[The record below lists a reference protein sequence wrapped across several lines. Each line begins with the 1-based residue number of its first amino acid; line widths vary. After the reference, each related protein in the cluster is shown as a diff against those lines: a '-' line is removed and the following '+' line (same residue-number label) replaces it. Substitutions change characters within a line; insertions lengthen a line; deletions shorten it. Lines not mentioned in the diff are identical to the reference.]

1 MDKIQTK
8 NIEISIPKGSIS
20 ILENTVH
27 INLQAKSFSLNIK
40 SGDRPNSYL
49 LFYYFKSFSAVWYA
63 LYQKEI
69 LEFNKRTVNKKYINQ
84 VLEDM
89 SFERNFAHLYKNY
102 SDSALH
108 NSHIVLSY
116 LEENF
121 RDSNH
126 LKPTDPVVKIR
137 GTLFLNV
144 EVFDDTKGNMGTDKI
159 YTMAEIFMKALRLY
173 LASIDRP
180 SPAEI
185 KKLLKAKIQR
195 INQDPVNYMGEL
207 PF

>member
-8 NIEISIPKGSIS
+8 NIEISISKGSIS

-27 INLQAKSFSLNIK
+27 INLQAKSFNLTIK

-49 LFYYFKSFSAVWYA
+49 LFYYFKSFSAVWYS

-84 VLEDM
+84 LLDDM
-89 SFERNFAHLYKNY
+89 FPLKDFPVLYKSY

-108 NSHIVLSY
+108 NSHIDLSY
-116 LEENF
+116 LEEHY

-126 LKPTDPVVKIR
+126 LGPNDPVVRIL
-137 GTLFLNV
+137 GTLYLKV
-144 EVFDDTKGNMGTDKI
+144 EVFDDTDGTMTSNKV
-159 YTMAEIFMKALRLY
+159 YTMAEIFTKALRLY

-180 SPAEI
+180 SPGEI
-185 KKLLKAKIQR
+185 QKLVKAKIKA
-195 INQDPVNYMGEL
+195 INENPVNYAQDL